1 MAIDAR
7 MAAAE
12 RARRELARR
21 HVLDFARYVA
31 PWYRP
36 ARVHAVI
43 AEALERVA
51 RYIETGG
58 KEGTGRLMVFMPP
71 RHGKTAL
78 VSQFFPAW
86 LLGRMPDAKVILA
99 SYAADLAVA
108 NSRAVRGLLRDAR
121 YAPIFGALAAVDTP
135 VALSD
140 ESRSAAS
147 WELAS
152 PHRGG
157 LTAAGVGGGITGKG
171 AHLLVIDDPFK
182 NREEA
187 ESASRR
193 ELVWRWYTSSAYTR
207 LEPGGAIVVVHTRW
221 HQDDLAGRLLKR
233 MAMDP
238 LADRWEVISLPA
250 LPEEGLFR
258 NDANE
263 RRAALLEGL
272 WVDAAD
278 PLGRDKGEALWP
290 ERYSAEALRRVRA
303 TVGDYDWFALYQQQ
317 PRPLGGAFLRREW
330 FRLVRP
336 ADAPRGV
343 VWMRYWDLAVSER
356 EGADYTAS
364 IAAAMGEDGT
374 VYYRDMVRGRWSW
387 PETRRR
393 MLAQHEIDPPNVVWG
408 VEDTAFQLAAFQE
421 LMREP
426 ALAGRAIWRV
436 SVREMG
442 GDKRTRA
449 LPLQARAAQGR
460 VALVM
465 GPWVEEFLAEAVA
478 FPKGA
483 HDDQVD
489 AAAGALWMLSK
500 RAMRRAQAGTVDW
513 YGNAP
518 MAAGRP
524 APVRPDDEVEE
535 MLKRYEAEIAV

>member
-1 MAIDAR
+1 LDPRQAR
-7 MAAAE
+7 G
-12 RARRELARR
+12 ELARR
-21 HVLDFARYVA
+21 QLARRHLLDFARYVA

-36 ARVHAVI
+36 ARVHEAI
-43 AEALERVA
+43 AGALERVA
-51 RYIETGG
+51 RFIET
-58 KEGTGRLMVFMPP
+58 EGREGVGRLMVFMPP

-108 NSRAVRGLLRDAR
+108 NSRAVRGLLSDGR
-121 YAPIFGALAAVDTP
+121 YAPIFGALAAVDAP
-135 VALSD
+135 VSLSE
-140 ESRSAAS
+140 ESRSAGA
-147 WELAS
+147 WELAR

-221 HQDDLAGRLLKR
+221 HQDDLAGRLLKQ
-233 MAMDP
+233 MALEP

-250 LPEEGLFR
+250 LPEAGLYVG
-258 NDANE
+258 DAGQ

-272 WVDAAD
+272 WVDAED
-278 PLGRDKGEALWP
+278 PLGRGEGEALWP
-290 ERYSAEALRRVRA
+290 ERYGAEALRRVRA

-317 PRPLGGAFLRREW
+317 PRPLGGAFFRREW
-330 FRLVRP
+330 FRLARP
-336 ADAPRGV
+336 QDAPRGV
-343 VWMRYWDLAVSER
+343 MWARYWDLAVSER

-364 IAAAMGEDGT
+364 VAAAMGEDGT

-387 PETRRR
+387 PATRQR
-393 MLAQHEIDPPNVVWG
+393 MLAQNEIDPPEVVWG

-465 GPWVEEFLAEAVA
+465 GPWVEAFLAEAAA

-489 AAAGALWMLSK
+489 AAAGALWMLSR
-500 RAMRRAQAGTVDW
+500 RAMRRASAGHVDW
-513 YGNAP
+513 YGGGAWGG
-518 MAAGRP
+518 ARRP
-524 APVRPDDEVEE
+524 EARPDDEVEE
-535 MLKRYEAEIAV
+535 MLRRYERETIAF